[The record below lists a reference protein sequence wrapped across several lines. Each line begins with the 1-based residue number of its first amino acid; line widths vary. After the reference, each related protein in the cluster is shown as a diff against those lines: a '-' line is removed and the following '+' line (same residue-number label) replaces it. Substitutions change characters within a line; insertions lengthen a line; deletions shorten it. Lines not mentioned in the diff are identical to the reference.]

1 MKLLFATLGLS
12 MLMACAQG
20 EATGPGD
27 NNGGPDARVFPD
39 AARFP
44 DANTNFPDA
53 RVFPDANITPIP
65 DGGILP
71 TGDAGT
77 GLFCNTDNDCTTA
90 GECCFTL
97 GQPPGFCVPGDNSL
111 GVCIPN

>member
-20 EATGPGD
+20 QAQGPGD
-27 NNGGPDARVFPD
+27 NGGPDARVFPD

-44 DANTNFPDA
+44 DANPNAPDA
-53 RVFPDANITPIP
+53 RVFPDANITPTP
-65 DGGILP
+65 DAGILP
-71 TGDAGT
+71 TGDAGA
-77 GLFCNTDNDCTTA
+77 GLFCSSDNDCTTA
-90 GECCFTL
+90 GECCLIL

-111 GVCIPN
+111 GICLPN